1 MGANLTW
8 LPQTPSRE
16 WPGRTKVTALSREL
30 ERSALRVRARKH
42 CLRESPL
49 NAKQNP
55 TSSYILEE
63 NKKHLVPFA
72 GLHSE
77 RKVGSTFD
85 CHKRESYA
93 EKSHIRVTL
102 PETKL
107 NVCLVLDV
115 LTVET

>member
-1 MGANLTW
+1 MGQIQHGFPR
-8 LPQTPSRE
+8 PQQGVARQDK
-16 WPGRTKVTALSREL
+16 GDTALSREL
-30 ERSALRVRARKH
+30 ERSTLRVRARKH

-49 NAKQNP
+49 NAKQKP

-85 CHKRESYA
+85 CHKRELCR
-93 EKSHIRVTL
+93 KSHIRVTL
-102 PETKL
+102 PKTKL